1 METQN
6 IQDDYEG
13 VIIAITKWMQ
23 NLLSGWGVAEQW
35 IVYVKIIVLLTITA
49 LMVYLL
55 QFVVRR
61 ILTFVFQRIASMTP
75 ISFFKYT
82 IKNRL
87 PHFVALIVPYSFVR
101 GTIPIIFYDFKILVK
116 PFLKIVDIYLIFVVI
131 WILIAIIKS
140 FFDSLQ
146 EKPAFK
152 SKPIKSYLQ
161 IIQIILAILGGVAI
175 FSIISGKSATAIFA
189 AMGAASAVMLLLFKD
204 SLMGFVGSIQIST
217 NDMVRIGDWITMNKY
232 GADGNVTEINLTTVK
247 VQNFDK
253 TITTIPTYAL
263 ISDSFQN
270 WRGMQE
276 SGGRRSRKALY
287 IKQSDIRFLSAE
299 ELDKYKSV
307 AGLSQYIE
315 DKQKE
320 YGQRNT
326 NADKSV
332 LINNACL
339 TNNDLFMQYALTYLR
354 KHPKVNTDMTLMVRQ
369 LAPTVQGLPV
379 EIYIFTNT
387 TVWAEYETIMS
398 EIINHLLSSIQFFDL
413 HVFEE
418 SAGSDNYNVY
428 MKG

>member
-1 METQN
+1 MGAQD
-6 IQDDYEG
+6 IQDDYEE
-13 VIIAITKWMQ
+13 IIITITGWVQ
-23 NLLSGWGVAEQW
+23 NLLSRCGIADQW
-35 IVYVKIIVLLTITA
+35 IVYAKVILLLAITA
-49 LMVYLL
+49 LMVYIL
-55 QFVVRR
+55 QFIVRH
-61 ILTFVFQRIASMTP
+61 ILDFVFHRIGRMASL
-75 ISFFKYT
+75 SFLHYT

-87 PHFVALIVPYSFVR
+87 THFVALIVPYSFVR
-101 GTIPIIFYDFKILVK
+101 GTVPIIFYDFKLLIKPAVK
-116 PFLKIVDIYLIFVVI
+116 LVDIYLVFVLI
-131 WILIAIIKS
+131 WIIIAVVKS
-140 FFDSLQ
+140 FFDSFQ

-152 SKPIKSYLQ
+152 GKPIKSYLQ
-161 IIQIILAILGGVAI
+161 IIQIILALLGAVAI
-175 FSIISGKSATAIFA
+175 FSIISGKSATAIFG
-189 AMGAASAVMLLLFKD
+189 AMGAASAIMLLIFKD

-276 SGGRRSRKALY
+276 SGGRRSKKALY
-287 IKQSDIRFLSAE
+287 IKQSDIRFLTDD
-299 ELDKYKSV
+299 ELEKYKSV
-307 AGLSQYIE
+307 TGLSEYIR
-315 DKQKE
+315 DKQNE
-320 YGQRNT
+320 YSQRNI
-326 NADKSV
+326 DVDQSV
-332 LINNACL
+332 IINSASL
-339 TNNDLFMQYALTYLR
+339 TNNDLFMQYALAYLR
-354 KHPKVNTDMTLMVRQ
+354 KHPKVNNDMTLMVRQ

-387 TVWAEYETIMS
+387 TIWAEYETIMS
-398 EIINHLLSSIQFFDL
+398 EIINHLLSSVQFFGL